1 MVNPTLGSGADV
13 SRQSLDL
20 LMEIARRAGAAAMA
34 HYGAP
39 GDAQVAA
46 QHKSDASPVTAAD
59 HAAHAV
65 IAAALATAFPDIPVI
80 SEEGEIPPYELRKDW
95 PRFWLV
101 DPLDGTKEFIH
112 RNGEFTVNIALI
124 DHGVPVLGVVFAP
137 ALDVLYAA
145 GRGLGSWKHD
155 TDTAAVQLFGPLAPG
170 AEGVTIVESRSHPSA
185 ELESYLATLHVAS
198 RLPAGSSLKFGLV
211 AEGKAHLYPRL
222 GPTMEW
228 DVAAGDCVY
237 RYASAGEPR
246 VSPLVYNTPTL
257 KQLSFVL
264 GVTAAGETA

>member
-1 MVNPTLGSGADV
+1 MVDSTMDNATDV
-13 SRQSLDL
+13 SWQSLDL
-20 LMEIARRAGAAAMA
+20 LIDIARRAGVAAMA

-39 GDAQVAA
+39 GDAQVAVQQKA
-46 QHKSDASPVTAAD
+46 DASPVTAAD

-65 IAAALATAFPDIPVI
+65 IVSAIAHAFPGIPVI
-80 SEEGEIPPYELRKDW
+80 SEEGAIPDYEVRKNW
-95 PRFWLV
+95 QRFWLV

-124 DHGVPVLGVVFAP
+124 EYGVPVLGVIFAP

-155 TDTAAVQLFGPLAPG
+155 GAVGTVRLFGPDAPG
-170 AEGVTIVESRSHPSA
+170 PEGVTIVESRSHPSA
-185 ELESYLATLHVAS
+185 ELETYLATLHVAS

-237 RYASAGEPR
+237 RYASAGEAR
-246 VSPLVYNTPTL
+246 ASPLVYNTPSL
-257 KQLSFVL
+257 KQQSFVL
-264 GVTAAGETA
+264 GVIE